1 MYEELP
7 LDALEPNPDRAN
19 RISRMYWKKLRHNM
33 ELLGRYETLT
43 VRPHPSAAGKFELL
57 NGHARLEALSELNIP
72 SVRCDIWDVTESEAR
87 LFLAILN
94 KLRGTDVA
102 ELRMNLL
109 FKLLQEHPRE
119 DLAAHVPETISY
131 LAKLERLGEE
141 PPEEEAKATP
151 RGPDV
156 IIMDFY
162 LEVDQHRVVTAA
174 LEDITGRFSL
184 SDSSH
189 ALAKL
194 ATLYLEDRERLTAI

>member
-1 MYEELP
+1 
-7 LDALEPNPDRAN
+7 
-19 RISRMYWKKLRHNM
+19 MYWKKLRHNVG
-33 ELLGRYETLT
+33 LLGRYETLT
-43 VRPHPSAAGKFELL
+43 VRPHPSIEGKFEVL
-57 NGHARLEALSELNIP
+57 NGHARLEVLSELNAP
-72 SVRCDIWDVTESEAR
+72 SAKCDIWEVTESEAR

-131 LAKLERLGEE
+131 LAKLERLGEA
-141 PPEEEAKATP
+141 PTGEETKATP
-151 RGPDV
+151 VRRDV

-162 LEVDQHRVVTAA
+162 LEVEQHRVVTAA
-174 LEDITGRFSL
+174 LEDITERFSL

-194 ATLYLEDRERLTAI
+194 ATLYLEDREQRIAV